1 MSVGEEEKK
10 KEGKKKKSQVSADE
24 AIKYVPSDEERG

>member
-10 KEGKKKKSQVSADE
+10 REGKKSQVGADE

>member
-10 KEGKKKKSQVSADE
+10 TEEKKSHVGADE
-24 AIKYVPSDEERG
+24 AIKYVPSDEARR